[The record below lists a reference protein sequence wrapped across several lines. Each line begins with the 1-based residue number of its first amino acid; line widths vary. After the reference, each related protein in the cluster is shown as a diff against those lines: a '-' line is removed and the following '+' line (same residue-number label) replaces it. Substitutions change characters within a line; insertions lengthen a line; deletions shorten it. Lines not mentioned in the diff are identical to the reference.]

1 MFEQNT
7 IYNPNGSALVVFDGE
22 SLDFNGIPTHEEEMM
37 KSDFVAV
44 SWNDTR
50 KYTLPV
56 GAYVVL
62 DGVKYMLL
70 DPYTPE
76 QKNEESFTYSPQFQ
90 HPVMWLTKIP
100 FIHVSGDTSSWETAT
115 KDTDWTYT
123 GSASTIAA
131 RLVECINWLSTVDP
145 AIGEVFDD
153 GWTAV
158 VSDDL
163 AASATC
169 NFSSLSIFG
178 AASEMANKFDCE
190 FHFDYAEKTFRFGTV
205 SYGDSVTFK
214 VGDNVQVASVSN
226 TKEDYY
232 NAFLVHGSTRNL
244 SQPTESGNMQVFR
257 RLDLD
262 PTTYPDSILYT
273 DNSGNVITREQF
285 LALGIPQLTKEL
297 VFDDIYP
304 RIDLYLYNP
313 RERECWL
320 LDEDGNRTEDE
331 VNGKLDP
338 ADGKKYKYYSK
349 WYIRLASP
357 VKNELGEITGWEDY
371 LVQDDQI
378 ISGETLS
385 LVFQANEESH
395 TYTSPLAGR
404 EFELVFFKQETREK
418 EQDDINPDGF
428 TAQPGDYRIVFTEE
442 GELIIPTTSPM
453 GLVPKGAA
461 TPSAENNIISLF
473 NIAIGDDEMRVARE
487 RLLTAA
493 TKEKNR
499 LRSDLNNYTFKSN
512 PVAFEQN
519 PPTLHLGQTA
529 VYNDGQDLNGGTAY
543 SYQSHIIKLV
553 TNLDFPC
560 EVEITV
566 GNEKVKGTMA
576 TMKEQIETII
586 TAGGGEGGGYT
597 ESQFSNLVKRF
608 GSKFFL
614 SKVVADFAQGVI
626 TFVKGLFVGDGTHGI
641 DENGNATL
649 NDTTLN
655 SVQTPSYSGTDIVS
669 DKGFKVWE
677 DNEGKSHMMVDYFSA
692 RIKAFFASLEIRK
705 IEHSAGNRIESPAGN
720 TLALVKKFDASGQ
733 EVKDLWY
740 ARRYTFAGVSFG
752 MPKLVYQVA
761 NYFGVW
767 KEDPSA
773 TVAYY
778 RCYWTADDKEA
789 KKAVEN
795 NWKIGDQAYCETF
808 NLRVPQDSGYA
819 SNKRYWR
826 LVTGTGYET
835 IEGTEYAYIDLTNI
849 EDNVTVVDEQSQT
862 YVCKHGYE
870 SGSGKPEAGD
880 DVACFGNQIKPQ
892 ERGGAIQYVTYDP
905 NASQSGDGVPCVK
918 MFSGIGGNADHPFD
932 LSRYVIQKQ
941 SPTGVAIRADQ
952 FTIYSAS
959 GTGMSSTDPSSTL
972 ICDRG
977 NYSSDTDYAYGDLV
991 QYRGSSWLCI
1001 ASSKITN
1008 IEPSDANSSY
1018 WKIYAQRGMGTPYI
1032 QLDCSNVIVSTNSEG
1047 RISSQS
1053 DIIVRPTRIEIYVDG
1068 NRVPVS
1074 AWSLPN
1080 SYVLYYNR
1088 VQYFTQSGLQPGI
1101 NIGSFTASSNYVTI
1115 NWQYYPIVN
1124 GQTIINPVIDSTSIA
1139 FHVVFTYKGET
1150 CEADTS
1156 IPLTVQRPGA
1166 NGTNGAQG
1174 SNGLNSATVF
1184 LYQRASSTPAKPS
1197 SSLTYTFAT
1206 GVLSGTLG
1214 NWSQTIPVNGNPC
1227 YVIQATAISSSA
1239 TDTIASTEWSTPV
1252 VLVEDG
1258 EDGSAGYNTAT
1269 IYLYQRYAA
1278 TTQAPTPSLPS
1289 GTLTYTFATK
1299 ALSGT
1304 LGNWQQSIPSGTN
1317 PLYVTAATAYS
1328 NTATDTIAS
1337 NEWSTPV
1344 VMAKNGEDGQS
1355 VMAEYSATGAS
1366 GTWHSAFQTGDIY
1379 VHYSY
1384 DGGSTWTTAI
1394 RFVGKSIEFEKGIRH
1409 FASYDDLMAYL
1420 VSIESAMT
1428 DKDMGYYIAD
1438 TDDGGAPEATLW
1450 YFYTQSSD
1458 PRDIEYVPF
1467 PATGELNYFTSYD
1480 GHLWNADNTSESW
1493 TDMGA
1498 IQGADGRG
1506 ISSITEKY
1514 LATPLSSGVTTST
1527 SGWTTSVQTLTNTN
1541 KYLWNYE
1548 TIAYTDG
1555 SSTNTTPAIIGV
1567 YGDKGADG
1575 TNGRGITSVT
1585 NYYLATSASS
1595 GVTRST
1601 SGWTTGYQQVTSVNK
1616 YLWNYEDILYTDGQH
1631 AYTDPHIIGTYGVDG
1646 VDGISITL
1654 DPAAV
1659 IFNQAETS
1667 PYGIDTS
1674 GFAAT
1679 VRVWQGANPL
1689 SGTFFTNNDITAT
1702 NCVAAKHATLPNTI
1716 IITSINTW
1724 TDSENVTHYYS
1735 SGKVEVSVS
1744 VNGSSSVT
1752 LTLNWAANLLGDW
1765 KLSVKNDTM
1774 EAVSSMTV
1782 AVYDEDGQLT
1792 TSQLSSAI
1800 TQNSLGVS
1808 LSAKKDD
1815 VETAGLHLDGQN
1827 SSINLVAGKVNF
1839 IDPNGGSNTKI
1850 SIDTETGTLH
1860 ATDGVFE
1867 GTLNAKSY
1875 LTQFADLETYCYNR
1889 PRSGNPNDKGFI
1901 PGYHKTMYNAQNES
1915 INIEGTWC
1923 FRVGASDMPV
1933 CLPTNIDGLVGQRV
1947 LLYNPHI
1954 AYLSFGTN
1962 ATIINACAID
1972 GDGYDIIYG
1981 TEEVIRGI
1989 GNPVRSTRDP
1999 VLIDYYEPVYEIIF
2013 ADGVVELQCMPSD
2026 VAGSYEWSVVNLG
2039 TNVNKLIS

>member
-1 MFEQNT
+1 MSEWT
-7 IYNPNGSALVVFDGE
+7 LYSKSGVAKVVVKKLDYRGEFMGE
-22 SLDFNGIPTHEEEMM
+22 SHVTFDLDSPVPVEFAFGDYLTYRGEVYTLRELPSVEKQARRSSYGGAFRYENITLQGMEWEPTHVEFTDYVP
-37 KSDFVAV
+37 SDNNEHYTGLSTFSFYCDHPSKLLERIQACMDVA
-44 SWNDTR
+44 
-50 KYTLPV
+50 YT
-56 GAYVVL
+56 
-62 DGVKYMLL
+62 DGVAW
-70 DPYTPE
+70 T
-76 QKNEESFTYSPQFQ
+76 FTLSPN
-90 HPVMWLTKIP
+90 VDLTNFHAETID
-100 FIHVSGDTSSWETAT
+100 ITSGTSCW
-115 KDTDWTYT
+115 
-123 GSASTIAA
+123 AA
-131 RLVECINWLSTVDP
+131 
-145 AIGEVFDD
+145 
-153 GWTAV
+153 
-158 VSDDL
+158 
-163 AASATC
+163 
-169 NFSSLSIFG
+169 
-178 AASEMANKFDCE
+178 
-190 FHFDYAEKTFRFGTV
+190 
-205 SYGDSVTFK
+205 
-214 VGDNVQVASVSN
+214 
-226 TKEDYY
+226 
-232 NAFLVHGSTRNL
+232 
-244 SQPTESGNMQVFR
+244 
-257 RLDLD
+257 
-262 PTTYPDSILYT
+262 
-273 DNSGNVITREQF
+273 
-285 LALGIPQLTKEL
+285 LALM
-297 VFDDIYP
+297 
-304 RIDLYLYNP
+304 
-313 RERECWL
+313 
-320 LDEDGNRTEDE
+320 
-331 VNGKLDP
+331 
-338 ADGKKYKYYSK
+338 YSK
-349 WYIRLASP
+349 WKIPYKRVGRTVTVGATAQVTAYTYEYGKDNGLLKLKRVIDTDKTIVTRLRVYGSDKNMPYRYYNNKGFINESMYMPYLMLPAVREHQAGDGHDVYLLSDNVTDYGIIDAEIHFDGSGDNEEIYPTLEGMTAEDAGVTTVTYQNDGNLDEIVSCVNPQDNGVVADGNYDADHP
-357 VKNELGEITGWEDY
+357 VDTDGVEVVKTFEVIVPYLGFDWHDKLTSEATATIIMKSGKCSAREFEVLRYDLVSESDVTQGVRLTLNRAQDEVTSYVYPNSTWTVDGGDKYVITGIEMPDTYVIAAENRLEAAAEAWLADNDHPNYRYEPSLDNIY
-371 LVQDDQI
+371 LKKNPDDAAELIIGNKLAWVDTDLGFDGGI
-378 ISGETLS
+378 ISGDVTIRTLS
-385 LVFQANEESH
+385 ISEGKSALPEYEITLNDTVSSG
-395 TYTSPLAGR
+395 TI
-404 EFELVFFKQETREK
+404 
-418 EQDDINPDGF
+418 EQL
-428 TAQPGDYRIVFTEE
+428 TAQVD
-442 GELIIPTTSPM
+442 
-453 GLVPKGAA
+453 
-461 TPSAENNIISLF
+461 
-473 NIAIGDDEMRVARE
+473 AIMSG
-487 RLLTAA
+487 
-493 TKEKNR
+493 
-499 LRSDLNNYTFKSN
+499 F
-512 PVAFEQN
+512 
-519 PPTLHLGQTA
+519 
-529 VYNDGQDLNGGTAY
+529 
-543 SYQSHIIKLV
+543 
-553 TNLDFPC
+553 
-560 EVEITV
+560 
-566 GNEKVKGTMA
+566 
-576 TMKEQIETII
+576 
-586 TAGGGEGGGYT
+586 AGGGGISLEQVLTQIRNVGG
-597 ESQFSNLVKRF
+597 KM
-608 GSKFFL
+608 FL
-614 SKVVADFAQGVI
+614 SKIANDAAQGVI
-626 TFVKGLFVGDGTHGI
+626 SFVKGVLFGNGDTGI
-641 DENGNATL
+641 NENGEAKL
-649 NDTTLN
+649 
-655 SVQTPSYSGTDIVS
+655 SSIQTPSYSGTDIVS

-720 TLALVKKFDASGQ
+720 TLALVKKYGIDSHGDPY
-733 EVKDLWY
+733 EIVDKWY
-740 ARRYTFAGVSFG
+740 ARRYGFG
-752 MPKLVYQVA
+752 LSWGFKLVYSVGQ
-761 NYFGVW
+761 YFGFW
-767 KEDPSA
+767 QQDPSA
-773 TVAYY
+773 TVAFY
-778 RCYWTADDKEA
+778 RCYWTAEDKED

-795 NWKIGDQAYCETF
+795 NWRVGDQAFCETF
-808 NLRVPQDSGYA
+808 NLRVPQGSGYA

-826 LVTGTGYET
+826 LVVGTGYET

-849 EDNVTVVDEQSQT
+849 EDNVTVVGEQSQT

-870 SGSGKPEAGD
+870 SGSDNPEAGD

-918 MFSGIGGNADHPFD
+918 MFSGIGGNADYPFD

-959 GTGMSSTDPSSTL
+959 GTGMTSTDPSSTL

-977 NYSSDTDYAYGDLV
+977 NYSSDADYAYGDLV

-1018 WKIYAQRGMGTPYI
+1018 WKIYARRGMGTPYI

-1258 EDGSAGYNTAT
+1258 ADGSAGYNTAT

-1337 NEWSTPV
+1337 NEWSAPV

-1438 TDDGGAPEATLW
+1438 TDDGGTSEATLW

-1458 PRDIEYVPF
+1458 PRDIQQVPF
-1467 PATGELNYFTSYD
+1467 PQGGELNYLTSYD
-1480 GHLWNADNTSESW
+1480 GHLWNADNTSEYW
-1493 TDMGA
+1493 TDMGM

-1506 ISSITEKY
+1506 ISSITENY

-1527 SGWTTSVQTLTNTN
+1527 PGWTTSVQTLTNTN

>member
-273 DNSGNVITREQF
+273 DNSGNVITRDYY
-285 LALGIPQLTKEL
+285 LTKEK
-297 VFDDIYP
+297 VP
-304 RIDLYLYNP
+304 
-313 RERECWL
+313 

-493 TKEKNR
+493 TREKNR

-566 GNEKVKGTMA
+566 GNEKVKGTMT

-733 EVKDLWY
+733 EVRNLWY

-773 TVAYY
+773 TVAFY
-778 RCYWTADDKEA
+778 RCYWTAEDKED

-795 NWKIGDQAYCETF
+795 NWKVGDQAFCQTF
-808 NLRVPQDSGYA
+808 NLRTHDKDGHTMSGYA

-826 LVTGTGYET
+826 IVEATGYDI
-835 IEGTEYAYIDLTNI
+835 IEGTEYAYIDLSNRPLITL
-849 EDNVTVVDEQSQT
+849 TVDGIT
-862 YVCKHGYE
+862 KNCKGYE
-870 SGSGKPEAGD
+870 TSEGQNLNDAPEAGD
-880 DVACFGNQIKPQ
+880 DVACLGNQIIPE
-892 ERGGAIQYVTYDP
+892 ERGGALQYITYDP
-905 NASQSGDGVPCVK
+905 NASDPQSLGVPCVK
-918 MFSGIGGNADHPFD
+918 MYSGIGGNVDYPYD
-932 LSRYVIQKQ
+932 LERYVIQKQ
-941 SPTGVAIRADQ
+941 SPRGVFVRADK
-952 FTIYSAS
+952 FEILSAS
-959 GTGMSSTDPSSTL
+959 GTGSSTL
-972 ICDRG
+972 TCERG
-977 NYSSDTDYAYGDLV
+977 AWDSTQTYGHNDIV
-991 QYRGSSWLCI
+991 QHHGSTWLCVVAVGTTTQVEPSESVPTI
-1001 ASSKITN
+1001 WQVYARRGASTPQLEVDSANAVVSANYEGKITN
-1008 IEPSDANSSY
+1008 ISAATGLPGNFELWIDGNIIPTADWNL
-1018 WKIYAQRGMGTPYI
+1018 AQSHVQFGDVTLPLNNTIHYMGFG
-1032 QLDCSNVIVSTNSEG
+1032 IVVDEIAVNDTDVDIAWEYRPMTEQEIGG
-1047 RISSQS
+1047 RI
-1053 DIIVRPTRIEIYVDG
+1053 VYTHP
-1068 NRVPVS
+1068 
-1074 AWSLPN
+1074 
-1080 SYVLYYNR
+1080 
-1088 VQYFTQSGLQPGI
+1088 
-1101 NIGSFTASSNYVTI
+1101 
-1115 NWQYYPIVN
+1115 
-1124 GQTIINPVIDSTSIA
+1124 IINPFNIVL
-1139 FHVVFTYKGET
+1139 HVVFDYHGDTLV
-1150 CEADTS
+1150 ADT
-1156 IPLTVQRPGA
+1156 
-1166 NGTNGAQG
+1166 
-1174 SNGLNSATVF
+1174 
-1184 LYQRASSTPAKPS
+1184 
-1197 SSLTYTFAT
+1197 
-1206 GVLSGTLG
+1206 
-1214 NWSQTIPVNGNPC
+1214 TIPMIV
-1227 YVIQATAISSSA
+1227 QKAA
-1239 TDTIASTEWSTPV
+1239 ASV
-1252 VLVEDG
+1252 R
-1258 EDGSAGYNTAT
+1258 A
-1269 IYLYQRYAA
+1269 Q
-1278 TTQAPTPSLPS
+1278 
-1289 GTLTYTFATK
+1289 
-1299 ALSGT
+1299 
-1304 LGNWQQSIPSGTN
+1304 
-1317 PLYVTAATAYS
+1317 
-1328 NTATDTIAS
+1328 
-1337 NEWSTPV
+1337 
-1344 VMAKNGEDGQS
+1344 
-1355 VMAEYSATGAS
+1355 YSADNS
-1366 GTWHSAFQTGDIY
+1366 SWHSDLRTTDLYIR
-1379 VHYSY
+1379 YSY
-1384 DGGSTWTTAI
+1384 DDGNTWTQGT

-1438 TDDGGAPEATLW
+1438 TDDGGTPEATLW

-1458 PRDIEYVPF
+1458 PRDIQQVPL
-1467 PATGELNYFTSYD
+1467 PQSGEVNYLTSYD
-1480 GHLWNADNTSESW
+1480 GHLWNADNTSEYW
-1493 TDMGA
+1493 ADMGM
-1498 IQGADGRG
+1498 IQGADG
-1506 ISSITEKY
+1506 E
-1514 LATPLSSGVTTST
+1514 
-1527 SGWTTSVQTLTNTN
+1527 
-1541 KYLWNYE
+1541 
-1548 TIAYTDG
+1548 
-1555 SSTNTTPAIIGV
+1555 
-1567 YGDKGADG
+1567 
-1575 TNGRGITSVT
+1575 
-1585 NYYLATSASS
+1585 
-1595 GVTRST
+1595 
-1601 SGWTTGYQQVTSVNK
+1601 
-1616 YLWNYEDILYTDGQH
+1616 
-1631 AYTDPHIIGTYGVDG
+1631 DG
-1646 VDGISITL
+1646 VSVTL
-1654 DPAAV
+1654 DPATV
-1659 IFNQAETS
+1659 IFEQDENNTS
-1667 PYGIDTS
+1667 LIKGLPFTS
-1674 GFAAT
+1674 T
-1679 VRVWQGANPL
+1679 VRVWKGATIL
-1689 SGTFFTNNDITAT
+1689 SPSAYSVSVDAT
-1702 NCVAAKHATLPNTI
+1702 KQDNHCNFSVSGNIVTISGLNTDATTHAPYT
-1716 IITSINTW
+1716 
-1724 TDSENVTHYYS
+1724 
-1735 SGKVEVSVS
+1735 SGKVVITVTY
-1744 VNGSSSVT
+1744 NGTSIDLVI
-1752 LTLNWAANLLGDW
+1752 NWAANLLGTW
-1765 KLSVKNDTM
+1765 KASVVNDAYTS
-1774 EAVSSMTV
+1774 VSSKPIAIINSNGEIETKTFETIFQQTAEYIMLDVDGFAGKTGI
-1782 AVYDEDGQLT
+1782 DLEDGT
-1792 TSQLSSAI
+1792 I
-1800 TQNSLGVS
+1800 TLKANKV
-1808 LSAKKDD
+1808 AF
-1815 VETAGLHLDGQN
+1815 TN
-1827 SSINLVAGKVNF
+1827 SSGTVS
-1839 IDPNGGSNTKI
+1839 DKI
-1850 SIDTETGTLH
+1850 SIDPTTGTLH
-1860 ATDGVFE
+1860 AADGIFE

-1875 LTQFADLETYCYNR
+1875 QTQFADLETYCYSDRGAR
-1889 PRSGNPNDKGFI
+1889 PADLFCAPGFNDK
-1901 PGYHKTMYNAQNES
+1901 MYDANGNELD
-1915 INIEGTWC
+1915 IEGIWC
-1923 FRVGASDMPV
+1923 FRVGAVGMEIW
-1933 CLPTNIDGLVGQRV
+1933 LPTNINNVGQRV
-1947 LLYNPHI
+1947 VIYNPYI
-1954 AYLSFGTN
+1954 GYLQASH
-1962 ATIINACAID
+1962 ATKICAGEIETD
-1972 GDGYDIIYG
+1972 GITGG
-1981 TEEVIRGI
+1981 KEAIRGVGI
-1989 GNPVRSTRDP
+1989 PVRTADP
-1999 VLIDYYEPVYEIIF
+1999 VLINQYDPVYEILF
-2013 ADGVVELQCMPSD
+2013 CDGIVELQCMPSST
-2026 VAGSYEWSVVNLG
+2026 AGHYEWCVVNLG
-2039 TNVNKLIS
+2039 TNVIELSGDNN